1 MKLYPS
7 SRSVNMTHMLNLTN
21 RANKQQ
27 GATLIVTIMLL
38 LVLTILALSLYQ
50 FGNSEE
56 RSARNQFDRNL
67 ALQAAELAL
76 RDAEMDLQ
84 CLRLVPNAVPP
95 DPAYQFC
102 TAGTAVT
109 AAQTTLCRATCTA
122 GSSLRAD
129 RKLRSFDAAGTAGLW
144 AGQNGVQA
152 WTGKTLLGKEYLDDT
167 SATQGVSLGAQ
178 TNAAIPAIYQARPPR
193 YMIEGFNQGN
203 GSSAQLLY
211 RITARGWGSLPGT
224 VVTLQEIYKP

>member
-1 MKLYPS
+1 MKHYPS
-7 SRSVNMTHMLNLTN
+7 SRSANMTNMTN
-21 RANKQQ
+21 QAHKQQ

-84 CLRLVPNAVPP
+84 CLKLVPNAAP
-95 DPAYQFC
+95 DAPAYEFC
-102 TAGTAVT
+102 TAGTAVK
-109 AAQTTLCRATCTA
+109 AGEPILCRATCWT
-122 GSSLRAD
+122 GSNLKKD
-129 RKLRSFDAAGTAGLW
+129 RKLAGFDAVGTDGLW
-144 AGQNGVQA
+144 AGTNSKP
-152 WTGKTLLGKEYLDDT
+152 WEKPP
-167 SATQGVSLGAQ
+167 LGADPMMDAAKTVVAGTR
-178 TNAAIPAIYQARPPR
+178 TNVSIPAIYTIPPR

-211 RITARGWGSLPGT
+211 RITARGWGSLPNT